1 MHLSIITDEVSEN
14 FEHALQVC
22 RELDIDTVELRVVD
36 GQNIVFHEQA
46 SLRRIRDLL
55 QAGGFQVCSI
65 ASPFLKCPHW
75 AADSASASVEQ
86 AREWESLQRSFE
98 IAHLLGAPHV
108 RTFSFLRVPNPVA
121 ARPVVLETIAEAVRR
136 TEQAGLKLV
145 LENEHAC
152 NLATGEEAAWLLNQ
166 IENSA
171 FGLTWDP
178 GNEAVLGFNAF
189 PEGYQHVR
197 GPRILHMH
205 IKDANRHL
213 ESARKEER
221 FVKIGT
227 GCIDYVAQFRALAA
241 DGYDGML
248 SLETHYK
255 HPQGGRE
262 QATRESLAALRTIL
276 QEAEITLN

>member
-1 MHLSIITDEVSEN
+1 M
-14 FEHALQVC
+14 
-22 RELDIDTVELRVVD
+22 
-36 GQNIVFHEQA
+36 
-46 SLRRIRDLL
+46 
-55 QAGGFQVCSI
+55 
-65 ASPFLKCPHW
+65 
-75 AADSASASVEQ
+75 
-86 AREWESLQRSFE
+86 
-98 IAHLLGAPHV
+98 
-108 RTFSFLRVPNPVA
+108 
-121 ARPVVLETIAEAVRR
+121 
-136 TEQAGLKLV
+136 

-152 NLATGEEAAWLLNQ
+152 NLATGEEAAWLLGQ
-166 IENSA
+166 IESNA

-205 IKDANRHL
+205 IKDVNRHL

-221 FVKIGT
+221 FVKLGT

-248 SLETHYK
+248 SLETHYN

-262 QATRESLAALRTIL
+262 PASREEFARSRQFIEMQIQTELAERMYRDWLADLRREASGKVAL
-276 QEAEITLN
+276 APAGN